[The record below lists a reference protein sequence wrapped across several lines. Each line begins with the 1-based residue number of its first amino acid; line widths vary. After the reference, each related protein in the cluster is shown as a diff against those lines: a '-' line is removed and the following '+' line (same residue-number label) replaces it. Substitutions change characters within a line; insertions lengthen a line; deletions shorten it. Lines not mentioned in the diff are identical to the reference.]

1 MSSGAQYVVAAYGV
15 VLVAVL
21 VYVVVVAMRTA
32 RIAREAELL
41 ARLVEREPAEAAPE
55 PPPVGPAPDPPP
67 AEHALSSERT

>member
-15 VLVAVL
+15 VLVALL

-41 ARLVEREPAEAAPE
+41 SRLVAREDASREPAGERREPGAEASRPLESA
-55 PPPVGPAPDPPP
+55 GA
-67 AEHALSSERT
+67 